1 MDYSDWTIA
10 AHKRVAILTILDD
23 HSRFIIS
30 CRAYPYATVG
40 NVIESFTTAAETHG
54 WPQSTLTDNGRA
66 FTTSSDRKN
75 PHETASNNSSSTSES
90 PRKTANS
97 ITHKPKAKS
106 SASTKHS
113 KSLSL
118 TNHLPPASMNSTA
131 NSTTS
136 STTTTTNA
144 HTEHSTAP
152 PRQRPTTHCPKPHQ
166 TQPTTATTSGCA
178 PTKSPPTA
186 KQHCDGA
193 ANYAASTAAADGVAR
208 PSPWSA
214 STTTST
220 SNSSPLGHKSPPTHS
235 PTKRSTTTKKITK
248 SSHPGAL
255 QKQKISRHRRNDV
268 SRLHI
273 APPPRLKPP
282 HCGQVGARQLF
293 GHEKRGAEPG
303 KVPRP
308 AIGRRA

>member
-10 AHKRVAILTILDD
+10 AHKRVTILTILDD

-75 PHETASNNSSSTSES
+75 PSRNGFEQLLIDIGITKKA
-90 PRKTANS
+90 ANP

-106 SASTKHS
+106 RASTKHS

-144 HTEHSTAP
+144 HTEHSTAS

-166 TQPTTATTSGCA
+166 TQPTTATTSVCA
-178 PTKSPPTA
+178 PTKSAPTA
-186 KQHCDGA
+186 KPHCDGA
-193 ANYAASTAAADGVAR
+193 ANYAAFTSAADGAEN
-208 PSPWSA
+208 PSP
-214 STTTST
+214 
-220 SNSSPLGHKSPPTHS
+220 
-235 PTKRSTTTKKITK
+235 
-248 SSHPGAL
+248 
-255 QKQKISRHRRNDV
+255 
-268 SRLHI
+268 
-273 APPPRLKPP
+273 
-282 HCGQVGARQLF
+282 
-293 GHEKRGAEPG
+293 
-303 KVPRP
+303 
-308 AIGRRA
+308 